1 VAVFAAA
8 LCGVLVAFQ
17 IDHYA
22 NRNKN
27 FANEVATNGD
37 YPFTEASYAQLPPG
51 PPDFVSAAKK
61 LTPSVVSVDQRVA
74 VRDLFSDRVQVQTAG
89 TGSGVIISADGFIL
103 TNNHVI
109 TGAYSVNVRT
119 PQGKAYAA
127 KVIGAD
133 PRSDLAVL
141 KIDATGLVPA
151 EMGDSSK
158 LEIGQ
163 WVLAVGNPLG
173 YSGTVCAGI
182 VSSLKR
188 TLPEGEESPG
198 LLIDAIQTDAAI
210 NPGNSGGALADAQG
224 KVVGINALIAS
235 NTGGSVGL
243 GFAIPI
249 NRAKKIVRDI
259 IQYGHVRYGEPGF
272 SISERL
278 PQEPD
283 VHDYLQQQAGGNPPT
298 KGLIV
303 SQVTTN
309 GPAALAGVKP
319 LDIIESIDGVA
330 MDTPISFYK
339 YFADKRPNDKI
350 TMQVWSAGNVKT
362 VNLQLQDIAT
372 F

>member
-1 VAVFAAA
+1 
-8 LCGVLVAFQ
+8 
-17 IDHYA
+17 
-22 NRNKN
+22 
-27 FANEVATNGD
+27 
-37 YPFTEASYAQLPPG
+37 
-51 PPDFVSAAKK
+51 
-61 LTPSVVSVDQRVA
+61 
-74 VRDLFSDRVQVQTAG
+74 VQTAG
-89 TGSGVIISADGFIL
+89 TGSGVIISADGYIL

-109 TGAYSVNVRT
+109 AGAYSVNVRT
-119 PQGKAYAA
+119 PQGKAYEA

-141 KIDATGLVPA
+141 KIEASGLVPA
-151 EMGDSSK
+151 QMGDSSK

-224 KVVGINALIAS
+224 NVVGINALIAS

-272 SISERL
+272 SISEQL
-278 PQEPD
+278 PGEPQ
-283 VHDYLQQQAGGNPPT
+283 VHDYLQTQVGPNPPT

-303 SQVTTN
+303 VDVTAN
-309 GPAALAGVKP
+309 GPAALAGIKR
-319 LDIIESIDGVA
+319 LDIVESVDGVA
-330 MDTPISFYK
+330 MDTPIAFYK
-339 YFADKRPNDKI
+339 LFADKRPSDKI

-362 VNLQLQDIAT
+362 VNIQLQDIAS